1 MLLISARE
9 TKLQRERAHVRK
21 IALTE
26 AFANKRVV
34 RVETPSGKK
43 KKKEKGSIPKG
54 PILSRVRRF
63 IVLLNVLAEIL

>member
-1 MLLISARE
+1 
-9 TKLQRERAHVRK
+9 VRK

-34 RVETPSGKK
+34 RVEISLE
-43 KKKEKGSIPKG
+43 KKEKGSIPKG

-63 IVLLNVLAEIL
+63 IVLLNVLAEILWAAVNKTERAESI